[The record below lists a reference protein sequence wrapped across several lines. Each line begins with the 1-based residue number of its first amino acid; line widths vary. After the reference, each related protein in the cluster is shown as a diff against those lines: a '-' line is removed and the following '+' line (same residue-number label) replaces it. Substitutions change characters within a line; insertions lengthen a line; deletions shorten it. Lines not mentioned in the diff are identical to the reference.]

1 MEKIKE
7 KQRHQLEDENRR
19 KLTQEGWTFEQIDSF
34 MHSRANDLFQSG
46 SFNQPL
52 QFEDQAKPYYL
63 WLCYYFVK
71 DPRFIELS
79 QKMGVE
85 NPSFSKGIYLGGNV
99 GVGKTTLMKLFQ
111 RNRRQVFTVQ
121 NAKAIADL
129 FESQGQE
136 TMEQFVEC
144 PELPENDSRNFY
156 HRVMGLCIDD
166 IGTETIKI
174 HFGNKKNVIGDL
186 IEKRYA
192 KGNTGPLL
200 HLTTNLTGDQV
211 KSFYGERVAS
221 RIRECMNCV
230 DYMGEDRRK

>member
-7 KQRHQLEDENRR
+7 KQRHQREDENRR

-34 MHSRANDLFQSG
+34 MHSRANEMYLAG
-46 SFNQPL
+46 KIKQPF
-52 QFEDQAKPYYL
+52 QFEDQAKPYYI
-63 WLCYYFVK
+63 WLCYYFAK
-71 DPRFIELS
+71 DPRFIEMS

-99 GVGKTTLMKLFQ
+99 GVGKTTLMQLFQ

-121 NAKAIADL
+121 NAKTVADL

-136 TMEQFVEC
+136 SMDQFVDC
-144 PELPENDSRNFY
+144 PLLPSNDVGNFY
-156 HRVMGLCIDD
+156 HSVMGLCIDD
-166 IGTETIKI
+166 IGTESIKI

-192 KGNTGPLL
+192 KGNTGTLL